1 MIKGIKMFRNLR
13 IKKSAALLLT
23 IATFLGAVCPV
34 HAFGL
39 LDSPRILNDRS
50 VEESLENSLRQKL
63 GSTVKAG
70 SELSANDAAM
80 RLYYLGLISGDGTDI
95 NGGVQFSLERGL
107 NRVESAVFAVR
118 LLGATETK
126 KW

>member
-1 MIKGIKMFRNLR
+1 M
-13 IKKSAALLLT
+13 KKYAIT
-23 IATFLGAVCPV
+23 IASHIMLDIPPRSTFFKMCIRDRVYPV

-39 LDSPRILNDRS
+39 LDSPRRLYERS

-95 NGGVQFSLERGL
+95 NGGVQFSLER
-107 NRVESAVFAVR
+107 RCV
-118 LLGATETK
+118 
-126 KW
+126 

>member
-1 MIKGIKMFRNLR
+1 MRFLFIYVDKIYVLYYNYNVYPLVFMIKGIKMFRNLR

-23 IATFLGAVCPV
+23 IATFFGAVYPV

-80 RLYYLGLISGDGTDI
+80 RLY
-95 NGGVQFSLERGL
+95 
-107 NRVESAVFAVR
+107 
-118 LLGATETK
+118 
-126 KW
+126 

>member
-1 MIKGIKMFRNLR
+1 MIKGIKMFRNSR
-13 IKKSAALLLT
+13 IKKYAALLLT
-23 IATFLGAVCPV
+23 IATILGAVYPV

-39 LDSPRILNDRS
+39 LDSPRRLDERS

-80 RLYYLGLISGDGTDI
+80 RLYYLGLISGDG
-95 NGGVQFSLERGL
+95 NQSEVVQS
-107 NRVESAVFAVR
+107 R
-118 LLGATETK
+118 LREVLTV
-126 KW
+126 WNPLFLP